1 MFENDYTINGKH
13 ATYLKFLA
21 KKMLGTI
28 KARTIPQQQGYLNA
42 TLMFI

>member
-21 KKMLGTI
+21 KKN
-28 KARTIPQQQGYLNA
+28 ARDDQSPDNPQQQGYLNA